1 MKTHFCL
8 RRGGLCIEVTCR
20 YRVGWSG
27 LPYQVSQLYDSICEL
42 TNLTIGILLD
52 YTDNQVPALVVGLGL
67 LFLTSWAVQFGS
79 PWVLVSRQGV
89 EKLRR
94 NRSSIALHQAMYHK
108 PRSTADFTD
117 FDYDIFT
124 HMDVCVCVRACVCY
138 RDVTECTST
147 QLISDINECK
157 SKNMPTHQ
165 KQKIISSLAMLK

>member
-67 LFLTSWAVQFGS
+67 LFRHLGLCNSGALEF
-79 PWVLVSRQGV
+79 LFQGK
-89 EKLRR
+89 E
-94 NRSSIALHQAMYHK
+94 
-108 PRSTADFTD
+108 
-117 FDYDIFT
+117 
-124 HMDVCVCVRACVCY
+124 
-138 RDVTECTST
+138 
-147 QLISDINECK
+147 
-157 SKNMPTHQ
+157 
-165 KQKIISSLAMLK
+165 